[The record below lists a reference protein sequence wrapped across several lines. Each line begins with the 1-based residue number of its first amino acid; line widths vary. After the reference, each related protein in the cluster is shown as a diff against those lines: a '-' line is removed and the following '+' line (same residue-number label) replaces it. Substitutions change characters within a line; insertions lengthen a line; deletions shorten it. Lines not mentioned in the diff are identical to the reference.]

1 MKTLKELLRKDTG
14 RSKPVVFAFGRLNP
28 PTIGHQKLI
37 ERIITVAKR
46 VKGLPVLYVSAS
58 QDKKKNPLTVKQK
71 VDYLK
76 KLYPRGIQILPAIG
90 SERTFMEILKNR
102 FDKRYTDVYMI
113 AGSDRVA
120 EFKRLIK
127 QYNGKDYNFDTTEVV
142 SAGERDPDATGATGM
157 SASKMRE
164 FAARNDFTSFKQGL
178 IRGTKEKDAMKLFK
192 DLKKGMGVN
201 EAMAPEDDGLRMIR
215 ENYHNNEIFN
225 MGDMVENN
233 NNGNVGKIIKRGP
246 NYVQY
251 EMEDGGVEKAWL
263 NEITPAN
270 NIDTELQVE
279 DVDKKKLVL
288 QKNAKTLK
296 SFSSFEE
303 EINSAK
309 DVQKTNKDEE
319 EKEQKKADKQD
330 RKLPIETPGQPK
342 IASVDTWTQGPENA
356 NQIHTQRKF
365 NIKTPGQVRDYAK
378 FVDNRKFQKF
388 EEVDLEEK
396 TDPKL
401 KLRYMKTVIDM
412 LDGTHGKQLISQ
424 SEYDKLM
431 KLTKK
436 MNNLENPRGAS
447 SSEKREYEKL
457 VMKYANKLGSKKRE
471 YLGYIKDIMK
481 EGFDLEESL
490 RGSFSDKQL
499 ANLKKVWAKK
509 TKRDVTP
516 AIKKLLKNLDA
527 PTRAA
532 IANAKINVISK
543 MVPEGIEE
551 KGLWHNIHMKRKRG
565 ETMRKKGEK
574 GAPTPQQMARAK
586 AASEDPEVRQDPDV
600 KDKKGTQ
607 PAKYYSGIKSKS
619 TKSARDAHFKKGTKM
634 DDDNPAAYK
643 PAPGD
648 ASGETKP
655 SKHTI
660 AFKKKFGEDVQQEIK
675 DIKAWSELDETIEQ
689 YKDQYGTEYR
699 VKLDQTVSEMFDELL
714 SENEGVKKKAAKS
727 GMPYGVLMKVYNRG
741 MAAWRTGHR
750 PGTTPQQ
757 WGMARVNSFVTKS
770 SGTWG
775 KADSDLAAKVR
786 GK

>member
-1 MKTLKELLRKDTG
+1 MKTLKELLRKNTG
-14 RSKPVVFAFGRLNP
+14 KSKPVVFAFGRLNP

-76 KLYPRGIQILPAIG
+76 KVYPRGIQILPAIG

-102 FDKRYTDVYMI
+102 FDKKYTDVYMI

-178 IRGTKEKDAMKLFK
+178 ITGNKEKDAMKLFK

-201 EAMAPEDDGLRMIR
+201 EAMAPEDDELRLIR

-225 MGDMVENN
+225 MHDMVENT

-263 NEITPAN
+263 NEIIPAN
-270 NIDTELQVE
+270 NIDSEIQVE

-288 QKNAKTLK
+288 QKNSSQLK
-296 SFSSFEE
+296 SFSSFDE

-309 DVQKTNKDEE
+309 DSQQKNTDDE
-319 EKEQKKADKQD
+319 EKETKKAEKKA

-342 IASVDTWTQGPENA
+342 IANVDTWTQGPENA

-378 FVDNRKFQKF
+378 FVVDRKFQKF
-388 EEVDLEEK
+388 EEVDLEE
-396 TDPKL
+396 
-401 KLRYMKTVIDM
+401 
-412 LDGTHGKQLISQ
+412 
-424 SEYDKLM
+424 
-431 KLTKK
+431 
-436 MNNLENPRGAS
+436 
-447 SSEKREYEKL
+447 
-457 VMKYANKLGSKKRE
+457 
-471 YLGYIKDIMK
+471 
-481 EGFDLEESL
+481 SL
-490 RGSFSDKQL
+490 RGTLSDKQL

-648 ASGETKP
+648 ATGKTKP

>member
-1 MKTLKELLRKDTG
+1 MKTIKELLRKTVG
-14 RSKPVVFAFGRLNP
+14 RKQPVVFAFGRLNP

-37 ERIITVAKR
+37 ERVITVAKR

-178 IRGTKEKDAMKLFK
+178 ITGTKEKDAMKLFK

-201 EAMAPEDDGLRMIR
+201 EAMAPEDDELRLIR

-225 MGDMVENN
+225 MHDMIENT

-263 NEITPAN
+263 NEIIPAN
-270 NIDTELQVE
+270 NIDSEIQVE

-288 QKNAKTLK
+288 QKNSSQLK

-309 DVQKTNKDEE
+309 DSQQKNTDDE
-319 EKEQKKADKQD
+319 EKETKKAEKKA

-342 IASVDTWTQGPENA
+342 ISNVDTWTQGPENA

-378 FVDNRKFQKF
+378 FVDDRKFQKF
-388 EEVDLEEK
+388 EEVDLEE
-396 TDPKL
+396 
-401 KLRYMKTVIDM
+401 
-412 LDGTHGKQLISQ
+412 
-424 SEYDKLM
+424 
-431 KLTKK
+431 
-436 MNNLENPRGAS
+436 
-447 SSEKREYEKL
+447 
-457 VMKYANKLGSKKRE
+457 
-471 YLGYIKDIMK
+471 
-481 EGFDLEESL
+481 SL
-490 RGSFSDKQL
+490 RGTLSDKQL

-516 AIKKLLKNLDA
+516 AIKKMLKSLDA

-532 IANAKINVISK
+532 IKNADINVISK
-543 MVPEGIEE
+543 MIREEIDLNEKKSLNDLKKILDYTTLLTPKEKKDIKDLEKKMGSKGYHKVLSKMFEETLDEE

-607 PAKYYSGIKSKS
+607 PAKYFSGIKSKS

-648 ASGETKP
+648 ATGKTKP

-660 AFKKKFGEDVQQEIK
+660 AFKKKFGEDVEQEIK

-689 YKDQYGTEYR
+689 YKDQYGTDYR
-699 VKLDQTVSEMFDELL
+699 IKLDQTVSEMFDELL

>member
-1 MKTLKELLRKDTG
+1 MKTLKELLRKNTG
-14 RSKPVVFAFGRLNP
+14 KSKPVVFAFGRLNP

-76 KLYPRGIQILPAIG
+76 KVYPRGIQILPAIG

-102 FDKRYTDVYMI
+102 FDKKYTDVYMI

-178 IRGTKEKDAMKLFK
+178 ITGTKEKDAMKLFK

-309 DVQKTNKDEE
+309 DVQKKVGKDEQDERDKE
-319 EKEQKKADKQD
+319 EKKADKQD

-378 FVDNRKFQKF
+378 FVDDRKFQKF
-388 EEVDLEEK
+388 EEVDLEE
-396 TDPKL
+396 
-401 KLRYMKTVIDM
+401 
-412 LDGTHGKQLISQ
+412 
-424 SEYDKLM
+424 
-431 KLTKK
+431 
-436 MNNLENPRGAS
+436 
-447 SSEKREYEKL
+447 
-457 VMKYANKLGSKKRE
+457 
-471 YLGYIKDIMK
+471 
-481 EGFDLEESL
+481 SL
-490 RGSFSDKQL
+490 RGTLSDKQL

-565 ETMRKKGEK
+565 EKMRKKGEK

-607 PAKYYSGIKSKS
+607 PAKYFSGIKSKS
-619 TKSARDAHFKKGTKM
+619 TKSARDTHFKKGAKM

-648 ASGETKP
+648 ATGKTKP

-714 SENEGVKKKAAKS
+714 SENEGVKKKAKKS
-727 GMPYGVLMKVYNRG
+727 GMPYGILMKVYNRG

>member
-1 MKTLKELLRKDTG
+1 MKTLKELLRKEVG
-14 RSKPVVFAFGRLNP
+14 RKQPVVFAFGRLNP
-28 PTIGHQKLI
+28 PTVGHQKLI
-37 ERIITVAKR
+37 DKVITMAKR

-58 QDKKKNPLTVKQK
+58 QDKNKNPLTAKQK
-71 VDYLK
+71 LDYLK
-76 KLYPRGIQILPAIG
+76 KIYPRGIKLMPAT
-90 SERTFMEILKNR
+90 SNERTFMEILKNR

-178 IRGTKEKDAMKLFK
+178 ITGTKEKDAMKLFK

-201 EAMAPEDDGLRMIR
+201 EAMAPEDDELRLIR

-225 MGDMVENN
+225 MHDMVENT

-263 NEITPAN
+263 NEIIPAN
-270 NIDTELQVE
+270 NIDSEIQVE

-288 QKNAKTLK
+288 QKNSSQLK

-309 DVQKTNKDEE
+309 DSQQKNTDDE
-319 EKEQKKADKQD
+319 EKETKKAEKKA

-342 IASVDTWTQGPENA
+342 IASIDTWTQGPENA

-365 NIKTPGQVRDYAK
+365 NITTPGQVRDYAK

-388 EEVDLEEK
+388 EEVDLEE
-396 TDPKL
+396 
-401 KLRYMKTVIDM
+401 
-412 LDGTHGKQLISQ
+412 
-424 SEYDKLM
+424 
-431 KLTKK
+431 
-436 MNNLENPRGAS
+436 
-447 SSEKREYEKL
+447 
-457 VMKYANKLGSKKRE
+457 
-471 YLGYIKDIMK
+471 
-481 EGFDLEESL
+481 SL
-490 RGSFSDKQL
+490 RGTLSDKQL

-551 KGLWHNIHMKRKRG
+551 KGLWHNINMKRKRG

-574 GAPTPQQMARAK
+574 GAPTPDQLKRAQGE
-586 AASEDPEVRQDPDV
+586 ATQDPDI
-600 KDKKGTQ
+600 KDKEGTQ
-607 PAKYYSGIKSKS
+607 PAKYFSGIKSKS

-648 ASGETKP
+648 ASGKTKP

-660 AFKKKFGEDVQQEIK
+660 AFKKKFGEDVEQEIK

-699 VKLDQTVSEMFDELL
+699 VKLDQTVTEMFDELL

-775 KADSDLAAKVR
+775 KADSDLASKVR
-786 GK
+786 G